1 MPAAER
7 TTVTHNHLCVVHP
20 DAQIGQNVTISP
32 FVTIAADV
40 VIGDGTWI
48 GPNVHIMDGV
58 RIGRNCRI
66 FSGAIVGSIPQDL
79 KFKGEKT
86 YLKIGD
92 NTTIREY
99 CTLNVGTAASWE
111 TVIGSNCLIMAYV
124 HIAHDCVIG
133 NNCIL
138 ANNVTL
144 AGHIEIGNYA
154 VLGGMA
160 AVHQFVKIG
169 ESAMIGGG
177 SLVRLDVPPFITAA
191 REPLSY
197 AGVNKIGLKRRGFS
211 PERITHIQDIYRIL
225 FVRHHNLQKAIP
237 QMKEE
242 IQDSVDKAQIMQF
255 IEDSERG
262 LLKGFRTSKEK

>member
-7 TTVTHNHLCVVHP
+7 PAIAHSHLCVVHP
-20 DAQIGQNVTISP
+20 DAQIGHNVTISP
-32 FVTIAADV
+32 FVTIAGDV

-99 CTLNVGTAASWE
+99 CTINVGTAANWE
-111 TVIGSNCLIMAYV
+111 TTIGNNCLIMAYV
-124 HIAHDCVIG
+124 HVAHDCVIG
-133 NNCIL
+133 DNCIL

-144 AGHIEIGNYA
+144 AGHVEIGNYA

-169 ESAMIGGG
+169 ESAMVGGG
-177 SLVRLDVPPFITAA
+177 SLVRLDVPPYITAA
-191 REPLSY
+191 REPLCF
-197 AGVNKIGLKRRGFS
+197 AGVNKVGLRRRGFE
-211 PERITHIQDIYRIL
+211 PERVAHITEIYRTL
-225 FVRHHNLQKAIP
+225 FVKHSNIQRGLQQLKADIP
-237 QMKEE
+237 
-242 IQDSVDKAQIMQF
+242 DSEDKTSILQF
-255 IEDSERG
+255 IEDAQRG
-262 LLKGFRTSKEK
+262 LLKGFRANREK